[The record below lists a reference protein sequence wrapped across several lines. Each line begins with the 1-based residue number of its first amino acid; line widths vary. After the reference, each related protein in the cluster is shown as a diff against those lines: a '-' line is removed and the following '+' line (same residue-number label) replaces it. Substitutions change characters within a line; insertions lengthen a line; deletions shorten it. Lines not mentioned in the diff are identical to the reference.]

1 MDYAR
6 IRQRR
11 EGNLS
16 VLATRWQTTMRLP
29 QIKPSPLWLWSLPG
43 DLRGNTPLF
52 FEGMRGQQ
60 GSPKVANNVKGQVKA
75 NNPCQASKKRHHS
88 SCCH

>member
-11 EGNLS
+11 EGSLS
-16 VLATRWQTTMRLP
+16 VMAPRWQTTTRLP

-43 DLRGNTPLF
+43 DLRATTPPPLL
-52 FEGMRGQQ
+52 EGVR
-60 GSPKVANNVKGQVKA
+60 SKGPTRFPESSQRCKG
-75 NNPCQASKKRHHS
+75 KREGK
-88 SCCH
+88 